1 MKLLVI
7 GASRGIGLEVVK
19 QALSR
24 GYEVRAFAR
33 SAASI
38 RLSNPR
44 LEKRSGSAL
53 NASDVASAMPGV
65 DAVVL
70 TLGVRAGPGMVLGPI
85 HLFSKATQIVIDAM
99 KKACVRRLIC
109 VTGFGAGDSR
119 AKLGLLQAIFF
130 ELLLGRAYEDKDAQ
144 ETLVKRS
151 GLDWIIVR
159 PVLLTNGPNTGRY
172 KVLDHPKDWRSGTI
186 SRADVADFLL
196 KQVQDSS
203 YLGKTPV
210 LTN

>member
-7 GASRGIGLEVVK
+7 GASRGIGLEAVK

-33 SAASI
+33 SADSI

-53 NASDVASAMPGV
+53 NVSDVASAMPGV

-70 TLGVRAGPGMVLGPI
+70 ALGVRAGPGMVLGPI

-99 KKACVRRLIC
+99 KKSCVRRLIC

-119 AKLGLLQAIFF
+119 AKLGPLQAMLF

-151 GLDWIIVR
+151 GLDWIIIR
-159 PVLLTNGPNTGRY
+159 PVILTNGPNTGRY

>member
-1 MKLLVI
+1 MALGLRLS
-7 GASRGIGLEVVK
+7 SRLC
-19 QALSR
+19 LS

-53 NASDVASAMPGV
+53 NVSEVASAITGV
-65 DAVVL
+65 DAVIL

-119 AKLGLLQAIFF
+119 AKLGPLQAIFF

-159 PVLLTNGPNTGRY
+159 PVLLTNGPKR
-172 KVLDHPKDWRSGTI
+172 
-186 SRADVADFLL
+186 
-196 KQVQDSS
+196 
-203 YLGKTPV
+203 
-210 LTN
+210 

>member
-33 SAASI
+33 SAASM

-44 LEKRSGSAL
+44 LKKRSGSAL
-53 NASDVASAMPGV
+53 NVSDVSSAMPGV

-70 TLGVRAGPGMVLGPI
+70 TLGVRAGPGMALGPI

-119 AKLGLLQAIFF
+119 AKLGPLQAIFF

-144 ETLVKRS
+144 ETIVKRS
-151 GLDWIIVR
+151 GSIGSLF
-159 PVLLTNGPNTGRY
+159 GP
-172 KVLDHPKDWRSGTI
+172 
-186 SRADVADFLL
+186 
-196 KQVQDSS
+196 SS
-203 YLGKTPV
+203 LQTDPTPAGIRC
-210 LTN
+210 

>member
-33 SAASI
+33 SADSI

-53 NASDVASAMPGV
+53 NASDVSSAMPGV

-85 HLFSKATQIVIDAM
+85 HLFSKATHIVIGAM

-109 VTGFGAGDSR
+109 VTGFVPVTV
-119 AKLGLLQAIFF
+119 
-130 ELLLGRAYEDKDAQ
+130 E
-144 ETLVKRS
+144 RS
-151 GLDWIIVR
+151 SVHSK
-159 PVLLTNGPNTGRY
+159 PC
-172 KVLDHPKDWRSGTI
+172 
-186 SRADVADFLL
+186 
-196 KQVQDSS
+196 SS
-203 YLGKTPV
+203 SSCSAAPMRTRTPRKP
-210 LTN
+210 L

>member
-33 SAASI
+33 SAALI

-53 NASDVASAMPGV
+53 NVNDVASAMPGV

-70 TLGVRAGPGMVLGPI
+70 TLGVRAGPEWFWG
-85 HLFSKATQIVIDAM
+85 LFTY
-99 KKACVRRLIC
+99 
-109 VTGFGAGDSR
+109 FP
-119 AKLGLLQAIFF
+119 
-130 ELLLGRAYEDKDAQ
+130 
-144 ETLVKRS
+144 KRPGS
-151 GLDWIIVR
+151 
-159 PVLLTNGPNTGRY
+159 
-172 KVLDHPKDWRSGTI
+172 
-186 SRADVADFLL
+186 
-196 KQVQDSS
+196 
-203 YLGKTPV
+203 
-210 LTN
+210 

>member
-53 NASDVASAMPGV
+53 NVSDVASAMPGV

-85 HLFSKATQIVIDAM
+85 HLFSKATQIVIGAM

-119 AKLGLLQAIFF
+119 AKLGPLQGHVLRAPARPRLNERQGCPGNPCEAQRATILYLSLERDGAISF
-130 ELLLGRAYEDKDAQ
+130 RSARRTQHRPKSEDIASHRRLCQ
-144 ETLVKRS
+144 
-151 GLDWIIVR
+151 
-159 PVLLTNGPNTGRY
+159 
-172 KVLDHPKDWRSGTI
+172 
-186 SRADVADFLL
+186 
-196 KQVQDSS
+196 
-203 YLGKTPV
+203 KTPP
-210 LTN
+210 